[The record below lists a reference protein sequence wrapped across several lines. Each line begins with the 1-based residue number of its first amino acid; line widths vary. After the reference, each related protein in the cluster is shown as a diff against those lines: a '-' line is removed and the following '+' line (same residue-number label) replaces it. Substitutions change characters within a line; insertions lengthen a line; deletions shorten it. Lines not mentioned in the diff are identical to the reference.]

1 MAGRRSSGSLEGNTS
16 LVLSENMEYD
26 NLFRDSETLSQYIS
40 KGINYATDA
49 AVDLE
54 EVDEEEKVQKM
65 DESLRNL
72 IDIENKLIAQ
82 KDVLERIKIRTNN
95 GRKFDDI
102 VEVYDQ
108 ECEKAFKDYSQISEE
123 EKYLKNENYEDF
135 RQKIW
140 EVKHQNEPMPSL
152 NQNDDDDIVVGHQK
166 DSLTCPITTLL
177 LENPVTSDL
186 CKHSFSK
193 EAILSLMR
201 QSGDA
206 VCVCPIPGCEKQIME
221 HNLKENKRLERKVA
235 EEIKKKRK
243 SNKIDDIEYTSID
256 D

>member
-1 MAGRRSSGSLEGNTS
+1 MSGRRSSGSLEGNTS
-16 LVLSENMEYD
+16 LVSSENMEYD
-26 NLFRDSETLSQYIS
+26 NLFRDSEALSQYIS
-40 KGINYATDA
+40 KGINYVTEV

-54 EVDEEEKVQKM
+54 EVDEKEKVQRM
-65 DESLRNL
+65 DDSLRNM
-72 IDIENKLIAQ
+72 IDIENKLSAQ
-82 KDVLERIKIRTNN
+82 KEVLERIKIRTNN

-108 ECEKAFKDYSQISEE
+108 ECEKAVKDYSRVSEE

-140 EVKHQNEPMPSL
+140 EVKHPNEPMPSL

-166 DSLTCPITTLL
+166 DSLTCPITTLP

-201 QSGDA
+201 QNGN
-206 VCVCPIPGCEKQIME
+206 VVPCPIPGCEKQIME

-235 EEIKKKRK
+235 LENKKKKK
-243 SNKIDDIEYTSID
+243 SNKMDDIEYTNID